1 MPPSRSRIVDPAGRI
16 TTFVVDTDGD
26 LVRKVCPEL
35 CVTEFRYDAEHRLVA
50 SVDSDGYRTSYSYDS
65 IDRLRSV
72 RTPDNERTTF
82 TYVDWLTT
90 RRTEPNNAHTTLVF
104 NALRQLERVIEPN
117 G

>member
-1 MPPSRSRIVDPAGRI
+1 M
-16 TTFVVDTDGD
+16 
-26 LVRKVCPEL
+26 
-35 CVTEFRYDAEHRLVA
+35 TEFRYDAEHRLVA

-82 TYVDWLTT
+82 TYVDSLTT

-117 G
+117 GEVWNSAGQRVAHELGA